1 MPNEL
6 YDDDELRSGIPVN
19 ADWLETWAQEV
30 NSYDFDAY
38 LTEETAQWFKAR
50 MQEFSHPKALVIEE
64 FITLEGDI
72 IPGWFEALV
81 ILARAHTR
89 NRNHPA
95 LALAP
100 RPKGGYNAEILRL
113 VGVGLGV
120 QEMQEV

>member
-1 MPNEL
+1 
-6 YDDDELRSGIPVN
+6 
-19 ADWLETWAQEV
+19 
-30 NSYDFDAY
+30 
-38 LTEETAQWFKAR
+38 
-50 MQEFSHPKALVIEE
+50 MQEFGHPEAPVIEE
-64 FITLEGDI
+64 FITPEGDI

-113 VGVGLGV
+113 VGAGLGV
-120 QEMQEV
+120 QEMQEVQEELQGLMQGENNQQDEYNLEEDQDEYGESIWQDE